1 VDQTLLF
8 LDDTA
13 DSIRF
18 NIVAIDL
25 LESRR
30 QMGLESV
37 KKISDKRLLI
47 NEGTTSTG
55 LVQVAFM
62 APEKV
67 SRALY
72 ITILLIDY

>member
-1 VDQTLLF
+1 VDQALLF
-8 LDDTA
+8 LDDNA
-13 DSIRF
+13 DSITF

-30 QMGLESV
+30 QMGLEYM

-55 LVQVAFM
+55 LVQVAFR
-62 APEKV
+62 APDKV
-67 SRALY
+67 SGAFH